1 MIIIVLLI
9 ISFITIKSF
18 ALASNIQLFQE
29 EEIIHNA
36 IEFIYLSNP
45 GTSIVIYLKLNFPI
59 ICKNLGNY
67 SIIEYSNLSKVI
79 DPANIVIEQNSTK
92 IVYSIK
98 INSFTIPIGFVKIS
112 ISKLIDNSI
121 FLEVLK

>member
-18 ALASNIQLFQE
+18 TLASNIQLFQE

-112 ISKLIDNSI
+112 INKLIDNSI

>member
-18 ALASNIQLFQE
+18 TLASNIQLFQE

-112 ISKLIDNSI
+112 ISKLMDNSI

>member
-112 ISKLIDNSI
+112 INKLMDNSI

>member
-18 ALASNIQLFQE
+18 TLASNIQLFQE

-112 ISKLIDNSI
+112 INKLMDNSI

>member
-18 ALASNIQLFQE
+18 TLASNIQLFQE

-45 GTSIVIYLKLNFPI
+45 GTSMVIYLKLNFPI

-112 ISKLIDNSI
+112 INKLMDNSI

>member
-18 ALASNIQLFQE
+18 TLASNIQLFQE